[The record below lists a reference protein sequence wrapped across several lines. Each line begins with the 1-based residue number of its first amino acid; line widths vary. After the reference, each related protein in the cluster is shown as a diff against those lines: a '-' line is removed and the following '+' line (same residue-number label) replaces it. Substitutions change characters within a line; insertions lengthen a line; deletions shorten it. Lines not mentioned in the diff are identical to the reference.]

1 MHLTKVLQHYLGCS
15 FSLQQGRGDNNKYA
29 ARYKCHY
36 NNRDRPALPFEVRTL

>member
-36 NNRDRPALPFEVRTL
+36 NIGTALPCEVRTL